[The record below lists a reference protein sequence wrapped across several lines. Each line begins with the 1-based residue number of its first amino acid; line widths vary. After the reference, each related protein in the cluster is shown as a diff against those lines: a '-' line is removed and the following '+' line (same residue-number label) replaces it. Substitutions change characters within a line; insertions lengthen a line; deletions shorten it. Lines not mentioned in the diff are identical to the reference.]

1 MFLLLAQMIVPAVM
15 AAETQTVEVVATTPV
30 AMIEVSQGQTVNFE
44 IKLSAT
50 GSLDEVATSSNPSTA
65 KVYTSYSVDGS
76 TGSASTYSTT
86 YNFWSAPDSP
96 GGSTHITWTGA
107 PAAYSISATASASA
121 DATPGDYTIQIG
133 TVTTNP
139 GGITSPGQRLNDNT
153 ADTLTIHVRASTT
166 TPLSITAPDDVT
178 REGNTPGGYSGDI
191 GTATAAGGTTP
202 HTITNNAP
210 DPIPRGSNTV
220 TWTVTDGNG
229 GTATATQSVTV
240 GDSIP
245 PTLTAPADRNI
256 EGNTVGGAN
265 VLASDLGT
273 ATATDFVDPS
283 PVVTNDFVAGFYA
296 LGSTTTVTWTATDA
310 SGNSASASQTFTIVD
325 TTPPILTAPAD
336 KNIEGNTL
344 GGADVLASDLGTA
357 TAIDIVDPSPVVTND
372 FVAGFYALGSTTTV
386 TWTATDA
393 SGNSASASQAFT
405 IVDTTP
411 PTITVPATLT
421 VIVNAPKSVLTGSAS
436 DIVDASP
443 TLSNDAPSV
452 FPPGTTTVTWTSSD
466 ASGNVAHAT
475 TIVTA
480 HYHVVGG
487 GFLQPINLD
496 GRSAFKQGSTI
507 PAKFQL
513 TDYNGAYVT
522 NAVANLKYAQIT
534 GGTIGSDAEGVS
546 TSAATT
552 GSLFRYDMTGNQ
564 YIFNLATKGL
574 AKGSYQIKAV
584 LNDGQ
589 SIIDTISLK

>member
-1 MFLLLAQMIVPAVM
+1 MKKLLVFTVMFLLLAQMIVPAVM

-229 GTATATQSVTV
+229 GTATDTQSVTV

-245 PTLTAPADRNI
+245 PTLTAPADKNI
-256 EGNTVGGAN
+256 EGNTLGGAN

-273 ATATDFVDPS
+273 ATAT
-283 PVVTNDFVAGFYA
+283 
-296 LGSTTTVTWTATDA
+296 
-310 SGNSASASQTFTIVD
+310 
-325 TTPPILTAPAD
+325 
-336 KNIEGNTL
+336 
-344 GGADVLASDLGTA
+344 
-357 TAIDIVDPSPVVTND
+357 DIVDPSPVVTND

-496 GRSAFKQGSTI
+496 GRSAFKVGSTI

-534 GGTIGSDAEGVS
+534 GGTIGSDAEAVS